1 MCVPGPP
8 GLDWTG
14 LAWTLCKVMFDRST
28 VRAGASAS
36 VVVLKKEGNAAAG
49 TSAIFYNYTA
59 LIGYCLRLEPE
70 LVASSRARYFQASAA
85 VIYRTTVYHDMHAR
99 HCDARAPTFVDLHVR
114 ATDR

>member
-8 GLDWTG
+8 GLDCTG

-70 LVASSRARYFQASAA
+70 LVS
-85 VIYRTTVYHDMHAR
+85 
-99 HCDARAPTFVDLHVR
+99 
-114 ATDR
+114 

>member
-8 GLDWTG
+8 GLDCTG

-70 LVASSRARYFQASAA
+70 LAKLGLDIFRPQQQLYIVLLC
-85 VIYRTTVYHDMHAR
+85 TTTCMHD
-99 HCDARAPTFVDLHVR
+99 CDARAPTFVDLTVR